1 VLRTSFSTLDPA
13 GTSGPQTKRP
23 VIEDF
28 AFFFIL
34 TWAFDYAPAL
44 LLAPTF

>member
-1 VLRTSFSTLDPA
+1 VLRTSFFTLDPA

-28 AFFFIL
+28 AFFIL

-44 LLAPTF
+44 LLAPTY